1 MNLWDHQI
9 KSIKRQIP
17 QLECIFNSFAFAFA
31 FEMPNKIELISIK
44 LFNMKL
50 LKKNAG
56 GIIKCWPIVWMK
68 R

>member
-17 QLECIFNSFAFAFA
+17 QLQCIYSFAFA

-56 GIIKCWPIVWMK
+56 GIIKCWPIEWMK